1 MGRKMKSFFSKKPDH
16 YKIGDELDL
25 LNDNCGVD
33 VDKAPGQLQLFLG
46 NSEDYVSCLFFLRL
60 EMKGY
65 FILFS
70 SVLIISM
77 RH

>member
-1 MGRKMKSFFSKKPDH
+1 MKSFFSKKPDH
-16 YKIGDELDL
+16 YKTGDELDL

-33 VDKAPGQLQLFLG
+33 VDKEPGQLQLFLG
-46 NSEDYVSCLFFLRL
+46 NSE